1 MQRADRHGLDYRLDR
16 RRSIYTGRRA
26 SSAVARRA
34 VVINSIVVAVG
45 RGFSAAR
52 RPVFSRIRVASGE
65 LTHSPTARTR
75 TSELSFA
82 AVVERRRLDPP
93 LQHSTPRAR
102 GAGTTALRRLRQA
115 TDAAPTATAA
125 PPPPAAGRVGQ
136 AIHPTA

>member
-26 SSAVARRA
+26 SAAVARRA

-45 RGFSAAR
+45 GGFSAAR

-75 TSELSFA
+75 TSELSCRSRTSKVGSTA
-82 AVVERRRLDPP
+82 AA
-93 LQHSTPRAR
+93 QHTAR
-102 GAGTTALRRLRQA
+102 GADTTALGRLRQA
-115 TDAAPTATAA
+115 TDAAPTAAAA
-125 PPPPAAGRVGQ
+125 PPPPAAAAGRVGQ